1 MPKARSLCFAAAL
14 VCITA
19 SPAAGQISLAEK
31 LDLLRAAYPQT
42 IKAHRANT
50 LILQDGTT
58 LLIDDGRRKTHQE
71 KLKTADIEDMLAQ
84 IYPVGPCV
92 RGHPA
97 QDFDPGRIRNQPLL
111 HHLFGHTKSDVGKAL
126 TAIRWFSTKLSF
138 TTRQG
143 AAQAL
148 SRVAKDLAQLPK
160 PLQQFVRNPAGTF
173 NWRPIAGT
181 NRLSVHSFAAA
192 IDINLDRADYWRWSG
207 AKPGNVPR
215 FRNRIPV
222 EIADVFERHGFIWG
236 GRWYHYDTMHF
247 EYRPELIAIGRLAAK
262 RGCPTS

>member
-1 MPKARSLCFAAAL
+1 
-14 VCITA
+14 
-19 SPAAGQISLAEK
+19 
-31 LDLLRAAYPQT
+31 
-42 IKAHRANT
+42 
-50 LILQDGTT
+50 
-58 LLIDDGRRKTHQE
+58 
-71 KLKTADIEDMLAQ
+71 
-84 IYPVGPCV
+84 
-92 RGHPA
+92 
-97 QDFDPGRIRNQPLL
+97 
-111 HHLFGHTKSDVGKAL
+111 
-126 TAIRWFSTKLSF
+126 
-138 TTRQG
+138 
-143 AAQAL
+143 
-148 SRVAKDLAQLPK
+148 LPK